1 MSEIRRELKVHK
13 GRSSKGIIIGNLRA
27 IRSDQREDDTIK
39 VIGNRG
45 LPFIIAVL
53 GVLIGAIIE
62 GDEDGIETWNKSSEI
77 WTTGGRESRGLDGE
91 NDLPAWSIDTWESE
105 RREGFEVGGEFGS
118 IAYWTRSRDTWG
130 DSVDLVNI

>member
-53 GVLIGAIIE
+53 GVLIGTIIE
-62 GDEDGIETWNKSSEI
+62 GDEDGIETRNKSSEI
-77 WTTGGRESRGLDGE
+77 WTTGGGESGGLDGE
-91 NDLPAWSIDTWESE
+91 NDLPAWSIDT
-105 RREGFEVGGEFGS
+105 
-118 IAYWTRSRDTWG
+118 
-130 DSVDLVNI
+130 